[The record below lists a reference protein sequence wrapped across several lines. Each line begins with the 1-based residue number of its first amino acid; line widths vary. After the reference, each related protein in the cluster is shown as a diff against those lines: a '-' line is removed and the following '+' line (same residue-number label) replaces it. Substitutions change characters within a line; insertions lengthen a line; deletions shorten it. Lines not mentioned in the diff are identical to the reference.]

1 MSKAAVQIDL
11 VWVDDESQT
20 MRIHAVLSG
29 GKLASE
35 EMYFHIYEE
44 SEDGRQLMPGLLHC
58 EDESF
63 LRYIA
68 EWGYADKSNIAFEVL
83 DRPLEIGQEIRRID
97 TVESERHEYTY
108 RIVDL
113 TDLLG

>member
-1 MSKAAVQIDL
+1 MSKSAVQIDL

-35 EMYFHIYEE
+35 EMYFHLYEE
-44 SEDGRQLMPGLLHC
+44 TDEGRQLMPGLLHS

-63 LRYIA
+63 LRYVA
-68 EWGYADKSNIAFEVL
+68 EWGYADKSNIAFELL

-97 TVESERHEYTY
+97 TVESGRHEYTY
-108 RIVDL
+108 RIFEL
-113 TDLLG
+113 TDLLA